1 MKVVIV
7 IPARYA
13 STRLPGKPLI
23 DINGKPMIQHVY
35 ERARQASLASE
46 VVVATDDERIVAAVE
61 GFRGRAILTDANHQS
76 GTDRVIEVA
85 STIQADIFIN
95 VQGDEPLI
103 RPGDIDLLIRT
114 MVDDPGAEV
123 ATLSHPIAAENAA
136 NPNDVKVVT
145 THDGFALYFS
155 RHPIPFPRDGAR
167 VSYMKHI
174 GVYGYRVEILRLL
187 PNLPASPLEAAE
199 KLEQLR
205 LLQSGIRIKVVP
217 TAPAGPGVDTPE
229 CLERVRRIMASQ
241 HA

>member
-13 STRLPGKPLI
+13 STRLPGKPLS

-35 ERARQASLASE
+35 ERASEASLASE
-46 VVVATDDERIVAAVE
+46 VIVATDDERIAAAVR
-61 GFRGRAILTDANHQS
+61 GFGGKASLTDPNHQS
-76 GTDRVIEVA
+76 GTDRVIEIA
-85 STIQADIFIN
+85 STVEADIFIN

-103 RPGDIDLLIRT
+103 RPSDIDLLIRT
-114 MVDDPGAEV
+114 MIDDPGAEV
-123 ATLSHPIAAENAA
+123 ATLSHPIDSDTAA

-174 GVYGYRVEILRLL
+174 GVYGYRLEILRLL
-187 PNLPASPLEAAE
+187 PKLPPSPLEAAE

-205 LLQSGIRIKVVP
+205 LLQSGIRIKVVQT
-217 TAPAGPGVDTPE
+217 TAAGPGVDTPE
-229 CLERVRRIMASQ
+229 CLERVRRIMSLQ
-241 HA
+241 NK